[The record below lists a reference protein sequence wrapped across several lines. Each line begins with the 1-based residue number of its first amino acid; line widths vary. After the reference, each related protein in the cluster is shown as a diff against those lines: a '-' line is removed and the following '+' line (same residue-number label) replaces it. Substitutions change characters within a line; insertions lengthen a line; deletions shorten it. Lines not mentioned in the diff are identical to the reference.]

1 MECIHIPANEQ
12 RERTCPTLWGW
23 VITSR
28 LEQEE
33 AVISFPSQFVFKLG
47 RRMRMTCLQLHYF
60 KEEINPAVILEIC

>member
-28 LEQEE
+28 PEQEE

-47 RRMRMTCLQLHYF
+47 RRMRMTLLTITLFQGR
-60 KEEINPAVILEIC
+60 N

>member
-23 VITSR
+23 MITSS

-47 RRMRMTCLQLHYF
+47 RRIRMTLLTITLFQGR
-60 KEEINPAVILEIC
+60 N